1 MERKALLCIF
11 FLLLPLVLVSAVIP
25 VLHSINDLR
34 NIEFGHRFPRHGLML
49 LHFVS
54 SGLYVDNNNV
64 LIPTFSPERG
74 DWGFH
79 YFSNYEELF
88 PPLPDQNRQG
98 YYAVGNINTPTAY
111 PLYPYVTR
119 NYYLTPGNLERNM
132 DRLVVRT
139 SPNWPLLEAVYIT
152 QHYRR
157 SSEYDPHSSEYDPH
171 NTYQISPAL
180 LREIRTVIHNRV
192 DSVQAFLYAAGY
204 DVHSMSFT
212 QNCYASSSTYK
223 VEEADRMTLN
233 ESTAIM
239 KEAVVNDHHTECY
252 AVVIQVKSTE
262 SGYARLGW
270 ANVPDSLLDVGVMLA
285 LFNNNGNNLFS
296 LPLGTRSYG
305 TYDSNQYLNHGLQ
318 VKLLSKDGSNVF
330 ITGPRYDDADRKVPV
345 GIEGY
350 DASLQLYTK
359 GSYACARLFIKK
371 TFTKWKTDF
380 YNSWVAFYSNHKDA
394 SNSYYTYEYAVR
406 FTKQDDTNIK
416 YDIYSY
422 VSSLSI
428 QPGAQARFFLT
439 KTYDNILTET
449 TPWER

>member
-34 NIEFGHRFPRHGLML
+34 NTMFGHRFPRHGLML

-54 SGLYVDNNNV
+54 RGLYIDNNNV
-64 LIPTFSPERG
+64 LIPKFSPERG

-79 YFSNYEELF
+79 YFNNYEQLF
-88 PPLPDQNRQG
+88 PPLQDQNTQG

-119 NYYLTPGNLERNM
+119 SYYLAPGNIERNM

-139 SPNWPLLEAVYIT
+139 SPNWPQLEAVYIT

-157 SSEYDPHSSEYDPH
+157 SSEYDPH
-171 NTYQISPAL
+171 NTYQVSPAL
-180 LREIRTVIHNRV
+180 LREIRTIIRCGYN
-192 DSVQAFLYAAGY
+192 SVQAFLYAAGY
-204 DVHSMSFT
+204 DANSRSFT
-212 QNCYASSSTYK
+212 EKCYPTGSTYK
-223 VEEADRMTLN
+223 VEEAGRMTLN

-252 AVVIQVKSTE
+252 AVVLQVKSTE

-285 LFNNNGNNLFS
+285 LFNNNGNNLLSRS
-296 LPLGTRSYG
+296 LDKRSYG

-350 DASLQLYTK
+350 YDASLQLYTK
-359 GSYACARLFIKK
+359 NGYACARLFISK

-380 YNSWVAFYSNHKDA
+380 YNSWVGFYSNHKDA
-394 SNSYYTYEYAVR
+394 SNSYKTYEYAVR

-422 VSSLSI
+422 KSSLSI
-428 QPGAQARFFLT
+428 KPGAQARFFLT
-439 KTYDNILTET
+439 KTYDNMMAKT

>member
-11 FLLLPLVLVSAVIP
+11 FLLLPLVLVSADIP
-25 VLHSINDLR
+25 VINSINDLR
-34 NIEFGHRFPRHGLML
+34 NIEFGNRFPRHGLML

-54 SGLYVDNNNV
+54 GGLYVDNNDV
-64 LIPTFSPERG
+64 LIPTFLPEMG

-79 YFSNYEELF
+79 YFNNYEELF
-88 PPLPDQNRQG
+88 PPLQDQNMQG
-98 YYAVGNINTPTAY
+98 YYAVGNINTPTSY
-111 PLYPYVTR
+111 PLHPYVTR
-119 NYYLTPGNLERNM
+119 SYYLTPGHLERNM
-132 DRLVVRT
+132 DRIVVRT
-139 SPNWPLLEAVYIT
+139 SPDRPLLEAVYIT

-157 SSEYDPHSSEYDPH
+157 SSGHDPHGSEYDPQ

-192 DSVQAFLYAAGY
+192 DSEQAFLYAAGY
-204 DVHSMSFT
+204 DVDSMLFT
-212 QNCYASSSTYK
+212 QNCYATSSTYK

-252 AVVIQVKSTE
+252 AVVLQVKSTE

-285 LFNNNGNNLFS
+285 LFNNNGNNLLS
-296 LPLGTRSYG
+296 LSLGTRSYG

-318 VKLLSKDGSNVF
+318 VKLLSKDESNVF

-371 TFTKWKTDF
+371 TFTKMKTDF
-380 YNSWVAFYSNHKDA
+380 YNSWVGFYSNHNDA
-394 SNSYYTYEYAVR
+394 SNSYYTYQYAVS
-406 FTKQDDTNIK
+406 FTKQDDTNTK

-439 KTYDNILTET
+439 KTCDNMLATT